1 MVCWLFAAKLLLAKA
16 LFNWDSTGFLFDK
29 ICAHRLTNFQPPAAP
44 THQKSQQKKKKKKI
58 QANTSREVKRTKFGC
73 RSYLI
78 LAARN

>member
-44 THQKSQQKKKKKKI
+44 TPKIPAKK
-58 QANTSREVKRTKFGC
+58 EKRKYKQTHPE
-73 RSYLI
+73 R
-78 LAARN
+78 